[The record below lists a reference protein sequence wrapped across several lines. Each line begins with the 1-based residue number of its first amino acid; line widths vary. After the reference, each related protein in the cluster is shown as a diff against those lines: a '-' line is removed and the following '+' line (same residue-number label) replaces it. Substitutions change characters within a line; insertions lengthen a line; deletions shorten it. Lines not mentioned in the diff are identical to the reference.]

1 MNDLTNFEDFEEE
14 KSTLV
19 LDSTDEL
26 KVAGFAKEAYS
37 KGKPTWWIEEK
48 VKAEKPNLT
57 WIIPKV
63 LGVETTG
70 INKYIVSKSLTTGET
85 SSSTK
90 KLLYGSLVSCLLLS
104 TAIFLID
111 SHKRLTKVLK
121 SPSTITNTESSNLKK
136 ETNSLNNEQETLK

>member
-1 MNDLTNFEDFEEE
+1 MDDLKNFEDFEEE

-37 KGKPTWWIEEK
+37 KGKPAWWIEEK

-90 KLLYGSLVSCLLLS
+90 KLLYGSLVLVLLLS

-111 SHKRLTKVLK
+111 SHKHLTKVLR
-121 SPSTITNTESSNLKK
+121 SPSKITDTES
-136 ETNSLNNEQETLK
+136 NSLKDETSNSSNEQEISK